1 MSMYERKNKINLIA
15 YLNLKQGII
24 VVIDSADKMRLVVL
38 KDEMDMILENPA
50 IKAKTAPLLFFANKM
65 DLKEAMSPAE
75 CVEALKLSD
84 ISTRSWNI
92 WYKE

>member
-1 MSMYERKNKINLIA
+1 M
-15 YLNLKQGII
+15 

-38 KDEMDMILENPA
+38 KDEIDTILENPA
-50 IKAKTAPLLFFANKM
+50 IKGKTAPLLFFANKM

-92 WYKE
+92 WYTVIKQHFKKNI